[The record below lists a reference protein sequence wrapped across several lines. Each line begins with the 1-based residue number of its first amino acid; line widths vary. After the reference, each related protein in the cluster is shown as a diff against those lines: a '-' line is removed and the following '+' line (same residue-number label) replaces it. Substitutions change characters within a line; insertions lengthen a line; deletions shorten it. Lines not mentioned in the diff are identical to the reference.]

1 SSGHETPL
9 QYETIQLNSTKSDH
23 FLVDG
28 ISFRKLEDGTCFAV
42 KFMRTWSGE
51 RVEVFSSQK
60 DHEKVAHL
68 LSDAWE
74 WAHENNFLKGEAFSL
89 DGEFL
94 PKTTE
99 TWGDLFLDAGNEQAV
114 KRCVDLLN
122 QKGKAC
128 PNRGLAFIGPPGTGK
143 TLSGRLIRNHADA
156 SFIWVGGR
164 DAYYWGGVGAIT
176 QAMDLAKELS
186 PAVVFMEDIDASF
199 T

>member
-1 SSGHETPL
+1 KQLVNFATHAARIRMGSVLTGLKHALTGSKQVDARRLTSSGHETPL

-99 TWGDLFLDAGNEQAV
+99 TWG
-114 KRCVDLLN
+114 
-122 QKGKAC
+122 
-128 PNRGLAFIGPPGTGK
+128 
-143 TLSGRLIRNHADA
+143 
-156 SFIWVGGR
+156 
-164 DAYYWGGVGAIT
+164 
-176 QAMDLAKELS
+176 
-186 PAVVFMEDIDASF
+186 ED
-199 T
+199 